1 MQIFLKCI
9 FRSNLFWEGEI
20 PKHNLYIFPSCDNNE
35 MITIFFENDTGIV
48 FADSGVLSTKLYSC
62 SLCAPFPAHILR
74 NLFNRLKLG
83 FCMRINET
91 HHKSNLRVSLA
102 PMVDGNMI
110 MVV

>member
-1 MQIFLKCI
+1 
-9 FRSNLFWEGEI
+9 
-20 PKHNLYIFPSCDNNE
+20 

-48 FADSGVLSTKLYSC
+48 FADSCVLSTKLYSC

-83 FCMRINET
+83 FNET